1 MCNSAECEAR
11 RIQKEQ
17 EREEALQQRL
27 RHAAEE
33 KHRQLNTPRRAEYTS
48 ALSAA
53 HVHLAAAGD
62 CQSLSRS
69 ESLKHTADAAAAT
82 TLTTHD
88 SPDKPSLTR
97 SSSVN
102 NDSAPSRTPA
112 RAPTLKQAASAG
124 NNSVVRLNFI
134 RECSSFF
141 FRHQIFD
148 VDQPTFSKRYYMT
161 WLWRQWKLCYTASPK
176 VSPKINQGT
185 QPRISPIFGPN
196 RKNIAHRLSTTVRK
210 IENLK

>member
-1 MCNSAECEAR
+1 VCNSAECEAR

-53 HVHLAAAGD
+53 PVHLAAAGD
-62 CQSLSRS
+62 CQSLS
-69 ESLKHTADAAAAT
+69 LKHTAAAAT

-88 SPDKPSLTR
+88 STDKPSLTR

-102 NDSAPSRTPA
+102 NDSAPSSTPA

-148 VDQPTFSKRYYMT
+148 VDQPTFSKLYYMA
-161 WLWRQWKLCYTASPK
+161 WLWRQ
-176 VSPKINQGT
+176 
-185 QPRISPIFGPN
+185 
-196 RKNIAHRLSTTVRK
+196 
-210 IENLK
+210 

>member
-1 MCNSAECEAR
+1 VCNSAECEAR

-17 EREEALQQRL
+17 DREEALQQRL

-33 KHRQLNTPRRAEYTS
+33 KHRQPNTPRRAEYTS

-69 ESLKHTADAAAAT
+69 ESLKHTAAASAAT

-88 SPDKPSLTR
+88 SSDKPSLTR

-102 NDSAPSRTPA
+102 NDSTPSRTPA

-124 NNSVVRLNFI
+124 NSLVRLYFI
-134 RECSSFF
+134 RECFSFF
-141 FRHQIFD
+141 SVTRFFD
-148 VDQPTFSKRYYMT
+148 VDQPTFSKLYYMT

-176 VSPKINQGT
+176 VSPKINQGA
-185 QPRISPIFGPN
+185 QPRISPFFGPN
-196 RKNIAHRLSTTVRK
+196 RKNIARRLSTTVRK